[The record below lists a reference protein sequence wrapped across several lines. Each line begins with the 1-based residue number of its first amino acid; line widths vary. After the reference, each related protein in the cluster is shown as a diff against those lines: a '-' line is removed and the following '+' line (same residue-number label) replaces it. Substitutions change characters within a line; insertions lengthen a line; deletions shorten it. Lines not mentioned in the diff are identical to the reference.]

1 MITEERQKDSTEDR
15 TEQLPCKARTEV
27 GILLQ
32 EQTGMSLRLFLLLAV
47 TILAVILVF
56 VIPGYQHHVENGRM
70 TMDIQSVQTMEDVA
84 SITYLQDGASG
95 FTRYYYDEL
104 THTCLPEEK
113 RSTIEGYGR
122 SYARQNENA
131 ETGAVGIPNLA
142 DTLSGLHDGSQILT
156 VAFDSDRMIAK
167 RWTSNTW
174 SYYDWYYMTDTERD
188 HVTRAQ
194 RLAIDEDTVLRAKT
208 ASVNEY
214 KKDYAKLLGKGT
226 YPGLAVYD
234 YDPLTDSVRMD
245 EPVYEKLC
253 SGGTVL
259 AENPKHLSIANRKDY
274 AGYGVSTDGTGTGAY
289 VASEDRYQEAAALIP
304 AMGEEAVTDA
314 AADGSENAMLQVF
327 VTAADPDT
335 SSDSK
340 GSDVIESDVIA
351 VALWVKGN
359 GYDPEKESTQDTAAA
374 AGTADTADN
383 AVSEST
389 EEAAGN

>member
-1 MITEERQKDSTEDR
+1 MITKERQKDRRDR
-15 TEQLPCKARTEV
+15 SERLSDKAKAAG
-27 GILLQ
+27 GIRLQ

-113 RSTIEGYGR
+113 RSAIEGYGR
-122 SYARQNENA
+122 SYARQNEKA

-142 DTLSGLHDGSQILT
+142 DTLSGLHDGPQILT
-156 VAFDSDRMIAK
+156 VAFDSDRMIAR

-188 HVTRAQ
+188 HVTRTQ

-214 KKDYAKLLGKGT
+214 KKDYEKLLGKGAD
-226 YPGLAVYD
+226 PGLAVYD

-245 EPVYEKLC
+245 EPVYEKLG

-259 AENPKHLSIANRKDY
+259 AENPKHLLSANRTDY
-274 AGYGVSTDGTGTGAY
+274 AGYGVSTAGTGTGAY
-289 VASEDRYQEAAALIP
+289 VASEDRYQEAKALIP

-314 AADGSENAMLQVF
+314 AAAGSENAMLQVY
-327 VTAADPDT
+327 VTAVDPDG
-335 SSDSK
+335 SSES
-340 GSDVIESDVIA
+340 GESDVIA
-351 VALWVKGN
+351 VALWVKGK
-359 GYDPEKESTQDTAAA
+359 GYDPDTKDTQSAAGAAGKEDMAGSAGLESTA
-374 AGTADTADN
+374 
-383 AVSEST
+383 
-389 EEAAGN
+389 EAAGN